1 MSGTWRTGYESL
13 PPDLAELLDRACDQF
28 EAAWKTGRRPAPED
42 YLAAVP
48 EPERLTLLRE
58 LILIDAAYRLGTG
71 ETPRPED
78 YQARFPEM
86 DATWLAQQL
95 PAVGPDGPTPT
106 GIPIATGAPN
116 VVNVPGYEIR
126 RELGRGGMGVVYE
139 ARQQSLGRVVALKV
153 LRDQAL
159 ADPEQIARFH
169 VEAEAAAR
177 LQHPNIVQIHEI
189 GTHQGRPYLALEYV
203 PGGSLARFL
212 AGTPQPPRQAAQ
224 CLETLARAVHV
235 AHQHSIVHRD
245 LKPANILL
253 QKSEIQNPKS
263 EIDCRPDVSDFG
275 FRISDFGFRISD
287 LTPKVTDFG
296 LAKRLDVE
304 GSLTSTGAV
313 LGTPSYM
320 APEQTGDPSAAGLAV
335 GPTAD
340 VYALGAILYEMLTGR
355 PPFQGE
361 TVVETLLQVREHD
374 PVPPSR
380 LRPQVPRDLET
391 ITLKCLRK
399 EPTRRYTSA
408 AELADDL
415 GRFLDDQPIRARP
428 VGVGERLVKWV
439 RRRPAVAA
447 LVAVSSLT
455 LLLLVAGLA
464 VGILVLAEREHQART
479 ILDLE
484 RENTASLQKAFYHNR
499 NSLALDWWNHSD
511 VPRAERL
518 LDDCPA
524 HLRQWEW
531 HYLKRLCHAEAPP
544 GAILTGAVMTALR
557 PDGRGVAW
565 VGSDGAIHLVE
576 IASGA
581 GRELAQV
588 PHPVRVLAFDV
599 HGKYLAAVDG
609 ANGVGVWNT
618 ESGQEI
624 GRLQNHGSSVNAL
637 VFDPDDSRLALG
649 TADGSVCLWD
659 WATGPVAEMPRRHG
673 GAVRAVAFR
682 PDGRQLASAGEDGRV
697 WLWDV
702 ANRHEFRSIPH
713 PDDELALSLAYSP
726 DGRRLA
732 TGWTSGRIWLHQPE
746 LDPRKSDP
754 GIALREHAQAV
765 TSVTYSPDGRFL
777 ASGSADRTVRLWWTV
792 NQQRLRVY
800 VGLTAVAAGLAFEPE
815 AGRLAAATADGVVK
829 VWDST
834 QSQQARTLEYPPG
847 PRPPTIK
854 ADEVPYVAFSPD
866 NRALASITLQ
876 GKERRPTLRMWDTV
890 TGALRWEQPDRNGP
904 VSFSLDGSLLAVGAD
919 EGAIIF
925 LESQRGEKI
934 NRRVAAHQR
943 PVYGLEFNPAA
954 DPPLV
959 ASAAWQEV
967 AVWDPLEGECFRI
980 TQPGH
985 TLVGPSHSRD
995 GRLLAYADDVGNVWV
1010 VKAVTGEPV
1019 FHRAELGSRFWA
1031 LALSA
1036 DGRFLA
1042 GAVLQ
1047 NWTVKIWDM
1056 TDGEEVCTL
1065 GGHTDKVKA
1074 MTFSPDGERLATASF
1089 DKSIKIWDW
1098 RTEKEVLTLRGHQ
1111 ARVLAVAF
1119 SPDGHRLASSAA
1131 DGTVRIWDATPLPG
1145 ATGQ

>member
-28 EAAWKTGRRPAPED
+28 EAAWKTGRRPALED
-42 YLAAVP
+42 HLAAAP
-48 EPERLTLLRE
+48 EPERPTLLRE

-71 ETPRPED
+71 ESPRPED
-78 YQARFPEM
+78 YQSRFPEL
-86 DATWLAQQL
+86 DGTWLAQQL

-106 GIPIATGAPN
+106 GIPILTGSPS
-116 VVNVPGYEIR
+116 VFNVPGYEIR

-212 AGTPQPPRQAAQ
+212 AGTPQPPRLAAQ
-224 CLETLARAVHV
+224 CVETLARAVHV
-235 AHQHSIVHRD
+235 AHQYGIVHRD

-263 EIDCRPDVSDFG
+263 ETPKGGSRSDFG
-275 FRISDFGFRISD
+275 FRISDF
-287 LTPKVTDFG
+287 TPKVTDFG

-335 GPTAD
+335 GPATD

-391 ITLKCLRK
+391 ITLQCLRK
-399 EPTRRYTSA
+399 EPGWRYASA
-408 AELADDL
+408 AALADDL
-415 GRFLDDQPIRARP
+415 RCFLDGQPIRARP

-447 LVAVSSLT
+447 LVVVSSLT

-464 VGILVLAEREHQART
+464 VGILVLAEREQQARK

-484 RENTASLQKAFYHNR
+484 RENKASLEKAYYYNR
-499 NSLALDWWNHSD
+499 NGLALDWWNHFD
-511 VPRAERL
+511 VRRAERL
-518 LDDCPA
+518 LDDCPE

-531 HYLKRLCHAEAPP
+531 HYLKRLCHAEVPHRA
-544 GAILTGAVMTALR
+544 ALTGAAATVLR

-565 VGSDGAIHLVE
+565 VGTDGAIHLVE
-576 IASGA
+576 IGSGT
-581 GRELAQV
+581 GHELARV
-588 PHPVRVLAFDV
+588 THPVCALAFDMP
-599 HGKYLAAVDG
+599 GKYLATVDG
-609 ANGVGVWNT
+609 ANAIQVWDT
-618 ESGQEI
+618 GSGQEI
-624 GRLQNHGSSVNAL
+624 GRLQGHASPVNVLA
-637 VFDPDDSRLALG
+637 FDPDGSRLALG
-649 TADGSVCLWD
+649 AADGSVCLWD
-659 WATGPVAEMPRRHG
+659 RASGQVVEMPSRHG
-673 GAVRAVAFR
+673 GAVRAVIFR
-682 PDGRQLASAGEDGRV
+682 PDGRQLASAGEDGMGR
-697 WLWDV
+697 LWDV
-702 ANRHEFRSIPH
+702 LNRRQFRAIPH
-713 PDDELALSLAYSP
+713 PDDGPALSLAYSP

-732 TGWTSGRIWLHQPE
+732 TGWTSGRVWLHQPE

-754 GIALREHAQAV
+754 GIALSEHGRAV
-765 TSVTYSPDGRFL
+765 TSMAYSPDGRFL
-777 ASGSADRTVRLWWTV
+777 ASGSGDRTVRLWWTV
-792 NQQRLRVY
+792 NQQMLRLYR
-800 VGLTAVAAGLAFEPE
+800 GLTGAAAGVAFEPE
-815 AGRLAAATADGVVK
+815 GGRLAVTTADGVVK

-834 QSQQARTLEYPPG
+834 QNQQALTLEYPPG
-847 PRPPTIK
+847 PRPPTTRL
-854 ADEVPYVAFSPD
+854 DEVPYLAFSPD
-866 NRALASITLQ
+866 NRALASVTLRA
-876 GKERRPTLRMWDTV
+876 KDRRPTLRMWDTV
-890 TGALRWEQPDRNGP
+890 TGALRWEQPDRDGP
-904 VSFSLDGSLLAVGAD
+904 VSFSPDGSLLAAGAGD
-919 EGAIIF
+919 GAVVF
-925 LESQRGEKI
+925 LESRRGERSK
-934 NRRVAAHQR
+934 RFVSMHVR
-943 PVYGLEFNPAA
+943 PVSGLEFHPTA

-959 ASAAWQEV
+959 ASAAWQEI
-967 AVWDPLEGECFRI
+967 AVWDPLEGECFRL
-980 TQPGH
+980 TQPGR
-985 TLVGPSHSRD
+985 TLSGPAHSRD

-1010 VKAVTGEPV
+1010 VEAVTGESV
-1019 FHRAELGSRFWA
+1019 FHRAEPGSRFWA

-1047 NWTVKIWDM
+1047 TWTVKIWDL
-1056 TDGEEVCTL
+1056 TDGKEVCTL

-1074 MTFSPDGERLATASF
+1074 VAFSPDGERLATASF
-1089 DKSIKIWDW
+1089 DRSIKIWDW

-1119 SPDGHRLASSAA
+1119 SPDGHRLASAAA
-1131 DGTVRIWDATPLPG
+1131 DGTVRIWDATPLRS
-1145 ATGQ
+1145 ATGR